1 MDALIRDFRHSA
13 RQLRRTPTFTAIAV
27 LTLALGI
34 GANSAIF
41 SLFDQVMLRAL
52 PVREPNRLIILKFNN
67 VDEGSLRSRMFGGY
81 YFSEPMFRAL
91 ADRTRTTELL
101 ARAPNQAAVSWNGD
115 TEQVDSEMVSGNY
128 FQLLGIRPEAGRLI
142 TASDDEKKNG
152 SPVVVLGYAFWQRR
166 FGGKRDVLGTAL
178 SVNSHPFTIIG
189 ITPPGFHSAVVG
201 EAPSIFVPLMMQS
214 EAQPG
219 FDWVGDWR
227 TRWLNVIGRLNSGV
241 SREKA
246 QAELNPIW
254 HALRAD
260 DLQRMRATHHG
271 PATSSQRDQ
280 FLSGPLLVE
289 DGARGLSPLRRDIGT
304 PLAVLMGMV
313 GLVLL
318 IACANIATLLLARGA
333 GRQRQIA
340 VCFALGAPR
349 KRVVR
354 QLLSESLLLGL
365 GGGILGLLIS
375 PWALG
380 LLLKLV
386 PAQADIAPA
395 LSNNLDL
402 RILLFTFAVAFAT
415 SILAGIAPALRFSAP
430 NPGLAL
436 KDQSLSVAGGRS
448 QLRRLLVAAQIGLSI
463 LLLVAAGLFTRS
475 LLAMKTVDLGFVT
488 EHMFKFDVNAKLKG
502 YDDQGARALYQRI
515 SEALREVP
523 GVAAVAADNTGLLDG
538 NQHGANITV
547 DSYHATAGEDTD
559 VNYTAASPG
568 YFAAMQIP
576 LLAGRDFSESDAG
589 SAAKVCIINETL
601 AKRFLGSAQQAV
613 GHFLAMGAGDNV
625 HPDIQIVGVARN
637 TKYSGVKEDKRSF
650 IYFPYLQ
657 QPKQIGMSFY
667 VRSSLPPDQA
677 AQDIRRAVQS
687 VDAGLPIQYLQTME
701 QHVSDSLSVEKI
713 VTFLSLIFGALAAG
727 LAAMGLYG
735 LLAYSVT
742 QRTREIGIRVALGA
756 SRGNVA
762 RLVLQDL
769 AVLGGAA
776 IAVALPLSY
785 ALAHYLRSLLY
796 GISAHDPFTYFGVV
810 LVVTTTTLIAGALP
824 ALRASRLDPLSA
836 LRAE

>member
-1 MDALIRDFRHSA
+1 MDALIRDFRHAA
-13 RQLRRTPTFTAIAV
+13 RQLRRTPAFTAIAV

-52 PVREPNRLIILKFNN
+52 PVHEPNRLVILKFNN

-91 ADRTRTTELL
+91 AERTKTAELL

-128 FQLLGIRPEAGRLI
+128 FQVLGIRPEAGRLI
-142 TASDDEKKNG
+142 TPSDDEKKNG

-166 FGGKRDVLGTAL
+166 FGGKRDVVGTIL

-189 ITPPGFHSAVVG
+189 VAPPGFHSAVVG

-227 TRWLNVIGRLNSGV
+227 TRWLNVIGRLKPGV
-241 SREKA
+241 SRENA

-271 PATSSQRDQ
+271 PSTSRLRDQ

-289 DGARGLSPLRRDIGT
+289 DGARGLSPLRHDAGT

-340 VCFALGAPR
+340 VCFALGAQR
-349 KRVVR
+349 SRVIR
-354 QLLSESLLLGL
+354 QLLAESLLLGL
-365 GGGILGLLIS
+365 CGGLLGLLIS
-375 PWALG
+375 PQALG
-380 LLLKLV
+380 LLLKLI
-386 PAQADIAPA
+386 PAQADVTSA
-395 LSNNLDL
+395 LSNDLDSRVL
-402 RILLFTFAVAFAT
+402 IFTFGIAFAT
-415 SILAGIAPALRFSAP
+415 SILAGIAPAMRFSAP
-430 NPGLAL
+430 NPALAL

-448 QLRRLLVAAQIGLSI
+448 QLRRLLVASQIGLSV

-475 LLAMKTVDLGFVT
+475 LLNMKTVDLGFVA

-502 YDDQGARALYQRI
+502 YDDQGARALYQRLN
-515 SEALREVP
+515 EALRQVP
-523 GVAAVAADNTGLLDG
+523 GVTAVASDNTGLLDG

-547 DSYHATAGEDTD
+547 DTYHASVDEDTD

-589 SAAKVCIINETL
+589 TSPKVCIINETL
-601 AKRFLGSAQQAV
+601 ANHFLGGAQQAV
-613 GHFLAMGAGDNV
+613 GHFLALGAGDNV
-625 HPDIQIVGVARN
+625 HPDIQIIGVARN
-637 TKYSGVKEDKRSF
+637 TKYSGVKEETRRF

-657 QPKQIGMSFY
+657 ESKQIGMSFY
-667 VRSSLPPDQA
+667 VRSSLSSDEA
-677 AQDIRRAVQS
+677 GQDIRRAVQS
-687 VDAGLPIQYLQTME
+687 VDAGLPIQFLQTME
-701 QHVSDSLSVEKI
+701 QHVSDSLALEKI
-713 VTFLSLIFGALAAG
+713 VTFLSLIFGALAAA

-769 AVLGGAA
+769 LVLGGAA
-776 IAVALPLSY
+776 ILIALPLSF
-785 ALAHYLRSLLY
+785 ALAHYLRSQLY
-796 GISAHDPFTYFGVV
+796 GISAYDPVTYAGVL
-810 LVVTTTTLIAGALP
+810 LVVAATTLIAGAVP
-824 ALRASRLDPLSA
+824 ALSASRLDPLSA